1 MGTLLTLMGN
11 GFSPA
16 GLPGLALWLDAS
28 DVGTLDKDG
37 SDIVTTWYDR
47 SGNGNHATQ
56 SNATNKPTW
65 QSNGLNNRPT
75 LYFAADFLTI
85 ADHASLNHS
94 GLTVFVVSAAEIDS
108 AGSHY
113 ILWKW
118 LDTTNREFILQHD
131 FNNNDTRFFSS
142 SNGSAVDGSITGGAL
157 NLGTAQILEV
167 INDNGAATGSQLL
180 IDGASVGT
188 DSTPGTI
195 FNGSDSLKIG
205 HSSGGGEKSI
215 SEVLLYTQ
223 PLSASQCAQVRSY
236 LAAKWGI

>member
-1 MGTLLTLMGN
+1 MPGN
-11 GFSPA
+11 GAVAF
-16 GLPGLALWLDAS
+16 LPSDISNLALWLDAS
-28 DVGTLDKDG
+28 DAATITESGGAVSAWADK
-37 SDIVTTWYDR
+37 
-47 SGNGNHATQ
+47 SGNGNDATQ
-56 SNATNKPTW
+56 GSAPNQPTYQATGLNGKPT
-65 QSNGLNNRPT
+65 LH
-75 LYFAADFLTI
+75 FAADHLNV
-85 ADHASLNHS
+85 ADDISLDHT
-94 GLTVFVVSAAEIDS
+94 GLTVFVVTAATVDN

-118 LDTTNREFILQHD
+118 LDTTNREFILRHD

-195 FNGSDSLKIG
+195 FNGSDSLKVG
-205 HSSGGGEKSI
+205 HSSGGGEKVI

-223 PLSASQCAQVRSY
+223 PLNTDQRDQIRTY
-236 LAAKWGI
+236 LTEKWGIA